1 MSTDQSDRKNIK
13 RALISVY
20 DKTGLDDLA
29 RALDAAGVEIV
40 STGSTAAT
48 IAGLGI
54 NVTPVET
61 LTGFP
66 ECLEGRV
73 KTLHPRVHAGI
84 LADTRKHDHLDQL
97 ANLEIEP
104 FQLVVVNLYPF
115 TETVASGADF
125 DACVEQI
132 DIGYFPIHITVFPEQ
147 RPKPPT
153 APNVFASPVHSV
165 FHRIISPNPHPHP
178 PQQRRRDTSDNA
190 RPASPKG
197 KRS

>member
-97 ANLEIEP
+97 ANLDIEP

-132 DIGYFPIHITVFPEQ
+132 DIGGPSMVRAAAKTTPPSPWSW
-147 RPKPPT
+147 RPRATARLSTPSPLAVSPAPNEPHWLSTPSAIPPPT
-153 APNVFASPVHSV
+153 TSPWPLVG
-165 FHRIISPNPHPHP
+165 
-178 PQQRRRDTSDNA
+178 Q
-190 RPASPKG
+190 
-197 KRS
+197 

>member
-61 LTGFP
+61 LTGLP

-73 KTLHPRVHAGI
+73 
-84 LADTRKHDHLDQL
+84 
-97 ANLEIEP
+97 
-104 FQLVVVNLYPF
+104 
-115 TETVASGADF
+115 
-125 DACVEQI
+125 
-132 DIGYFPIHITVFPEQ
+132 
-147 RPKPPT
+147 
-153 APNVFASPVHSV
+153 
-165 FHRIISPNPHPHP
+165 
-178 PQQRRRDTSDNA
+178 
-190 RPASPKG
+190 
-197 KRS
+197 